1 MIAAIGKLCKRTTM
15 MTRRE
20 GYLTLNLVTGI
31 GPVRVRRLLQYFG
44 APEEALHAGR
54 DELMRVEGF
63 GPELA
68 QRVVDWESQ
77 VDLGRELRRIA
88 EVEATVLTQED
99 ADYPATLREVFDA
112 PIVLYVWGRLD
123 PRDNTGIAVVGS
135 RRATHYGV
143 QCARRLSFQL
153 AQCGVTVLS
162 GLALGIDTAAH
173 EGALAA
179 GGRTIG
185 VLGSGLGKFWP
196 PENRVLARRM
206 ADGHGA
212 VVTEFPVDYNPDK
225 QSFPLRNRIVA
236 GWSQGVLCVEAPG
249 RSGSL
254 ITVNQA
260 ADYGRPIF
268 AVPGPIDRPTSDGC
282 NTLIQNGARLV
293 MAARDILDDFG
304 WLLPPEPAGRP
315 ADEAPPVSISLQG
328 DEATVYQTLGHDEW
342 PFDALVATSGL
353 TAATVTVAL
362 MKLEMKKLVRQ
373 LPGRQFT
380 RCT

>member
-1 MIAAIGKLCKRTTM
+1 MRTFTR

-20 GYLTLNLVTGI
+20 AYLTLNLISGI
-31 GPVRVRRLLQYFG
+31 GPVRVRRLLQAFG
-44 APEEALHAGR
+44 SPEDALRMGREAL
-54 DELMRVEGF
+54 ERVEGF

-68 QRVVDWESQ
+68 QRVADWENHI
-77 VDLGRELRRIA
+77 DLTRELRRIREIGA
-88 EVEATVLTQED
+88 QVLTQED
-99 ADYPATLREVFDA
+99 AGYPATLREVFDP
-112 PIVLYVWGRLD
+112 PIVLYVWGRLEA
-123 PRDNTGIAVVGS
+123 RDDRGIAVVGS

-153 AQCGVTVLS
+153 AQSGLTVLS
-162 GLALGIDTAAH
+162 GLALGIDTSAH

-179 GGRTIG
+179 NGRTVG
-185 VLGSGLGKFWP
+185 VLGGGLGKFWP
-196 PENRVLARRM
+196 PENRALAARI

-268 AVPGPIDRPTSDGC
+268 AVPGPIDRPTSEGC

-293 MAARDILDDFG
+293 MAAADILDDLG
-304 WLLPPEPAGRP
+304 WLIPPEAGGARHGLRVGP
-315 ADEAPPVSISLQG
+315 GVELGG
-328 DEATVYQTLGHDEW
+328 DERRVWEALGHDERQ
-342 PFDALVATSGL
+342 FDDLVAASGL
-353 TAATVTVAL
+353 AAAAVTVAL
-362 MKLEMKKLVRQ
+362 MKLELKRLVRP
-373 LPGRQFT
+373 LPGRQYA
-380 RCT
+380 RLV